1 MTRPSA
7 GLTAHKDTHFDWR
20 WMSVV
25 VLCTAL
31 GLASVAVADAASRHG
46 YSYNKASVF
55 FWLGLLLIFV
65 PIAVRV
71 LMQDTDRQE
80 RLTLII
86 VLGVA
91 LYLVK
96 ILFSPDA
103 FALTDEYIWLR
114 NTQNILRIHH
124 LFGFNPLLP
133 TAAYYPGLAAVTAG
147 LVDLTG
153 LSPFTSAVLIIGAG
167 RVLVSACFFLVA
179 ERVTGS
185 GRAAAG
191 ASLVYAANPMFLFWS
206 GSFAYEIPALSLA
219 AFVVWWFGR
228 TRQGTGLEARI
239 ATAIAIFAVIVT
251 HHVVGF
257 ALAAL
262 LGTWWLV
269 EHLTQRPSA
278 ARRGL
283 GLMALVAGTTTLAWF
298 FFVARPAASYLFTNN
313 ILPALRQT
321 GSLLLGHIAP
331 RRLYTSGGYTSPKWE
346 TFAGFAAVGL
356 LLLALPPALYRA
368 WRSRDR
374 APMVV
379 AIVVA
384 IGFPFSLVPR
394 LAPIGVAIS
403 GRSAEYIFFGLG
415 CVVGLLANEAASP
428 RRGQHLRQKI
438 GAALVGW
445 RRTAIVTGLV
455 TLVFIGDVTIGTAFY
470 QQLPESSHPQ
480 GYPWTVQPDVISA
493 SKWAREHLGIN
504 QPFGASWIDSLALA
518 TSGEQNPVAEVSVWP
533 IFFAKVMNASVER
546 DIRLTGVRYLLVDW
560 RMTKSVPA
568 TPGYYFSPQEPGA
581 AEYRQPFPP
590 AALKKF
596 ASAACTHLVYQSGPL
611 QIFDV
616 SQIENGSCLPKLAS
630 EARNQGVPR

>member
-1 MTRPSA
+1 MA
-7 GLTAHKDTHFDWR
+7 
-20 WMSVV
+20 VV
-25 VLCTAL
+25 VLCTVL
-31 GLASVAVADAASRHG
+31 GLVSVEVADVASRHG
-46 YSYNKASVF
+46 YSYGKASVF

-71 LMQDTDRQE
+71 LMHDTDRLE
-80 RLTLII
+80 RLTLIV

-103 FALTDEYIWLR
+103 FALTDEFIWLR
-114 NTQNILRIHH
+114 NTQNILNIHR

-167 RVLVSACFFLVA
+167 RLLVSACFFLVA
-179 ERVTGS
+179 ERVTGCD
-185 GRAAAG
+185 RAAAG

-206 GSFAYEIPALSLA
+206 ASFAYEIPALSLA
-219 AFVVWWFGR
+219 AFVVWWFAR
-228 TRQGTGLEARI
+228 ARQGTGLAARI
-239 ATAIAIFAVIVT
+239 ATVVAIVAVIVT

-262 LGTWWLV
+262 LGTWWLA
-269 EHLTQRPSA
+269 ERLTQRPSA
-278 ARRGL
+278 ARRDL
-283 GLMALVAGTTTLAWF
+283 GLMALVTGITTLAWF

-331 RRLYTSGGYTSPKWE
+331 RRLYASGGYTSPEWE
-346 TFAGFAAVGL
+346 TVAGFAAVGL
-356 LLLALPPALYRA
+356 LLLALPLALYRA
-368 WRSRDR
+368 WPSRDR

-384 IGFPFSLVPR
+384 VAFPFSLVPR

-415 CVVGLLANEAASP
+415 CLVGLLANEAASR
-428 RRGQHLRQKI
+428 RRGPHLRQRMR
-438 GAALVGW
+438 AALLGW
-445 RRTAIVTGLV
+445 RRTAMVTGLV
-455 TLVFIGDVTIGTAFY
+455 TLVFIGGVTIGTAFY

-480 GYPWTVQPDVISA
+480 GYPWTLQPDVINA
-493 SKWAREHLGIN
+493 AKWAREHLGIN

-518 TSGEQNPVAEVSVWP
+518 TYGEQNPVAEESVWP
-533 IFFAKVMNASVER
+533 IFFAKVMNASVEH
-546 DIRLTGVRYLLVDW
+546 DIRATKVRYLLVDW

-581 AEYRQPFPP
+581 AHYRQSFPP

-596 ASAACTHLVYQSGPL
+596 ASAACAHLVYRSGPIE
-611 QIFDV
+611 IFDV
-616 SQIENGSCLPKLAS
+616 SRIENGSCVPMLAS
-630 EARNQGVPR
+630 DPRHQGVPR